1 MINFQQQ
8 LHCLYRNF
16 ISVCQI
22 WNQNCQGIRTLSG
35 ELQIIY
41 YKLLVK
47 CEIMHNIAFQTI
59 KSGFRLQNSG
69 IIMLS

>member
-41 YKLLVK
+41 YKLLV
-47 CEIMHNIAFQTI
+47 
-59 KSGFRLQNSG
+59 
-69 IIMLS
+69 